1 MAAKQIVQETDV
13 VERAKDFWTRYS
25 KIISVVFVVVILGVG
40 GYFIYKN
47 YIQGPKETKAAEAMY
62 KAEEYY
68 RLDSLNLALNG
79 DGQHQGLLKII
90 SSYGGTEAGNLARYY
105 AGAIYVKMGDNQNA
119 VKHLKDFSTDSKPT
133 QARAY
138 KLLGDAYAGLGNQK
152 EALSNYKKAGRHF
165 EEDKQNSAQSLF
177 LAAYYA
183 DRVMKNQ
190 KEAIDLYKELKEKY
204 PSTREGFDADN
215 YLAQLGVYNIN

>member
-1 MAAKQIVQETDV
+1 MAEKQHVQDVDV
-13 VERAKDFWTRYS
+13 VERAKDFWSRYS
-25 KIISVVFVVVILGVG
+25 KPISVVFAVVVLGVS

-47 YIQGPKETKAAEAMY
+47 YIQAPRETKAVEAMY

-79 DGQHQGLLKII
+79 DGQHQGFLKVI
-90 SSYGGTEAGNLARYY
+90 SSYGNTKAGNLAKFY
-105 AGAIYVKMGDNQNA
+105 AGAIYVKMEDYQNA
-119 VKHLKDFSTDSKPT
+119 VKYLKDFSTDSKPT

-138 KLLGDAYAGLGNQK
+138 KLLGDAYAGLNNQK
-152 EALSNYKKAGRHF
+152 EAFSNYKKAGRYF
-165 EEDKQNSAQSLF
+165 EEDKTNSAQALF

-190 KEAIDLYKELKEKY
+190 KEAIELYKELKTKY
-204 PSTREGFDADN
+204 PNTREGFDADN
-215 YLAQLGVYNIN
+215 YLAQLGVYNVN